1 LHRLTLAQEKGSAA
15 SASAAV
21 AEEETGK
28 SPQDTRKE
36 YSDKTKNY
44 LSEKI
49 PKERREQTIW
59 RLKKM
64 IIEIQGHADCMSSRT
79 TASRGKNH

>member
-1 LHRLTLAQEKGSAA
+1 MHILTLAQEKGSAA

-21 AEEETGK
+21 AEEETGA
-28 SPQDTRKE
+28 SPQSKQRE
-36 YSDKTKNY
+36 LSDKTKAY
-44 LSEKI
+44 FSEKI

-64 IIEIQGHADCMSSRT
+64 IIEIQGHEDCKAAIISIN
-79 TASRGKNH
+79 GEGY

>member
-1 LHRLTLAQEKGSAA
+1 MRFSYVKLLTPSQDKESTA
-15 SASAAV
+15 SASIAENQSAV
-21 AEEETGK
+21 DSTTSRNSK
-28 SPQDTRKE
+28 TKE
-36 YSDKTKNY
+36 YADKTKSY

-64 IIEIQGHADCMSSRT
+64 IIEIQGHADC
-79 TASRGKNH
+79 KLY